1 MDPTIA
7 PDTPTRHRRLS
18 RAALVPLLV
27 GMIAGVVIL
36 GAASDPTPDL
46 PAKGVHHV
54 ERPIPVELGPATVVV
69 P

>member
-1 MDPTIA
+1 MSPQSLA
-7 PDTPTRHRRLS
+7 RS
-18 RAALVPLLV
+18 ALVPLMLAVIAV
-27 GMIAGVVIL
+27 GALAIA
-36 GAASDPTPDL
+36 TPAGTVTPA

>member
-1 MDPTIA
+1 MRTARI
-7 PDTPTRHRRLS
+7 R
-18 RAALVPLLV
+18 RAALVPV
-27 GMIAGVVIL
+27 MVMAT
-36 GAASDPTPDL
+36 GAAVFAVASPADTDT

>member
-1 MDPTIA
+1 MQ
-7 PDTPTRHRRLS
+7 PTRIR
-18 RAALVPLLV
+18 RAALVPLMLAVIAV
-27 GMIAGVVIL
+27 GALAIASPAGTV
-36 GAASDPTPDL
+36 TPP